1 MKEMKRIL
9 SLVLCL
15 AMLVGMLPMFAL
27 KAEAAETPVDALVV
41 FSDLH
46 VGTSGTSSSAKK
58 TLLQNVLSK
67 IHEENIPVSSVASA
81 GDMYSSNE
89 RTVEGNAAQITDWV
103 DDVFNVPV
111 NYVWTDHD
119 RAATDI
125 AKESRLVYSGNYYV
139 YLLSMADLSTNDR
152 YSAGFYSDAQVTQ
165 HIEAFKTAV
174 AGLDKTKPLFI
185 VGHQPLFDN
194 RNDNFH
200 AYEWA
205 VAINEVAADMDVAY
219 FFGHNHDYDQPAEY
233 YYAKGSS
240 IQVPDRQGSNHD
252 VKLNFTH
259 VCAGYMDPGTK
270 DDNTRLG
277 TALAVVI
284 Y

>member
-152 YSAGFYSDAQVTQ
+152 YSAGFYSGCRSGQ
-165 HIEAFKTAV
+165 
-174 AGLDKTKPLFI
+174 
-185 VGHQPLFDN
+185 
-194 RNDNFH
+194 
-200 AYEWA
+200 
-205 VAINEVAADMDVAY
+205 
-219 FFGHNHDYDQPAEY
+219 DQAPVHRGSPAP
-233 YYAKGSS
+233 
-240 IQVPDRQGSNHD
+240 V
-252 VKLNFTH
+252 
-259 VCAGYMDPGTK
+259 
-270 DDNTRLG
+270 
-277 TALAVVI
+277 
-284 Y
+284 